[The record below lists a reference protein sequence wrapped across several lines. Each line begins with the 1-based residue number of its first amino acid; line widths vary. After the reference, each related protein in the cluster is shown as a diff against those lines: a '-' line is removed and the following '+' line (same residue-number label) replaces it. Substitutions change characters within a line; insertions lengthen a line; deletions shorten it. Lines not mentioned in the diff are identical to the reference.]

1 MTYYIY
7 IHTINIYTMHIHYV
21 YTPCHVNIYIYTHVI
36 YMGCA
41 AQSKGVL
48 SCDTA
53 ENLCICTG
61 VFTANPKLYPL
72 TPIDSAYPL
81 CSNPCSSGV

>member
-1 MTYYIY
+1 
-7 IHTINIYTMHIHYV
+7 
-21 YTPCHVNIYIYTHVI
+21 
-36 YMGCA
+36 MGCA